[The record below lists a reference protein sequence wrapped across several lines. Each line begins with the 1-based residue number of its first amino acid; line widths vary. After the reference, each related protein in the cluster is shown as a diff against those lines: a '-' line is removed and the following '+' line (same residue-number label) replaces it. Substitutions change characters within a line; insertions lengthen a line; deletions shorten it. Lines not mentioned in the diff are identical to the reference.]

1 MEKTVDLERL
11 LSEGNTVQI
20 KPRGWS
26 MYPMIRPGDEAVIA
40 PVNAEKLKR
49 GDVVLFRREGGILVL
64 HRIWKVSGKGLFL
77 VGDNQVEV
85 EGPVKREQIRGRL
98 TAFIRKG
105 KTISVRNPAYRVL
118 TLLWLR
124 LRPIRNVIKR
134 PAAWMKRKFFK

>member
-1 MEKTVDLERL
+1 MEKTVDLEKL

-20 KPRGWS
+20 KPKGWS

-40 PVNAEKLKR
+40 PVNAGKLKR

-64 HRIWKVSGKGLFL
+64 HRIWKVSEKGLFL

-105 KTISVRNPAYRVL
+105 KMISVRNPAYRVL
-118 TLLWLR
+118 TSLWLR
-124 LRPIRNVIKR
+124 LRPIRNIIKR